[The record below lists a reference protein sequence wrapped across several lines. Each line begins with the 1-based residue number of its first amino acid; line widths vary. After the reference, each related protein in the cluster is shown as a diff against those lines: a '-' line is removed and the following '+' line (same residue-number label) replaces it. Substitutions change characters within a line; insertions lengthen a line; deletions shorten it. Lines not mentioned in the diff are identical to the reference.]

1 MELTD
6 SLPSL
11 LIETDASLQ
20 GHHRRLCI
28 ARTVKQL
35 GPGGQRRAER
45 ELLESRH
52 HS

>member
-6 SLPSL
+6 SLTSL
-11 LIETDASLQ
+11 LIETDASLK
-20 GHHRRLCI
+20 GYHRRLCI

-35 GPGGQRRAER
+35 DPGGQRRAER